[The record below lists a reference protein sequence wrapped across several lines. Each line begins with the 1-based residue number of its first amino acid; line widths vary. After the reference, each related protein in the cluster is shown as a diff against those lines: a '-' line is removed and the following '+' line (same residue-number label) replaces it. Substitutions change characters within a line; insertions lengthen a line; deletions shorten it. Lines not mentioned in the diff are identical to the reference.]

1 MTPRKSTGKGNSMGL
16 MQDNLLDNARRMTAL
31 AEDAEFGE
39 AFERAA
45 ALMISSLHQGGTL
58 IACGNGGS
66 MTNAQHFAEELTGRF
81 RGSRP
86 PLRAIAI
93 SDPSHITCVAN
104 DYGYEFVFSKFV
116 EAFARPGDVL
126 LALSTSGKS
135 PNVLRAA
142 EAMKA
147 AGGNVVGSSGTM
159 DTPLAAIA
167 DVSLALGASRWADR
181 IQESEL
187 VVIHSLMQAIEDGF
201 GYSAE

>member
-1 MTPRKSTGKGNSMGL
+1 MSVVA
-16 MQDNLLDNARRMTAL
+16 DNLLENAARMTAL
-31 AEDAEFGE
+31 ASDENFEL
-39 AFERAA
+39 AFERA
-45 ALMISSLHQGGTL
+45 SSLMVTSLKGGGTL
-58 IACGNGGS
+58 FACGNGGS

-81 RGSRP
+81 RANRP

-93 SDPSHITCVAN
+93 SDPSHLTCVAN
-104 DYGYEFVFSKFV
+104 DYGYEYVFSKFI

-135 PNVLRAA
+135 ANVLRAA

-147 AGGNVVGSSGTM
+147 AGGAVVASSGPART
-159 DTPLAAIA
+159 AISEVA
-167 DVSLALGASRWADR
+167 DVSFALGESRWADR

-201 GYSAE
+201 GYSTE

>member
-1 MTPRKSTGKGNSMGL
+1 MGVL
-16 MQDNLLDNARRMTAL
+16 QDNLLENAQRMAAL
-31 AEDAEFGE
+31 AEDAAFGA
-39 AFERAA
+39 AFDRAA
-45 ALMISSLHQGGTL
+45 DAMITSLRQGGTL
-58 IACGNGGS
+58 LACGNGGS

-81 RGSRP
+81 RGNRP
-86 PLRAIAI
+86 PLRAMAI
-93 SDPSHITCVAN
+93 SDPSHLTCVAN

-147 AGGNVVGSSGTM
+147 AGGIVVASSATAESALGQM
-159 DTPLAAIA
+159 A
-167 DVSLALGASRWADR
+167 DVTIALGGSRWADR
-181 IQESEL
+181 VQESEL

>member
-1 MTPRKSTGKGNSMGL
+1 MGL
-16 MQDNLLDNARRMTAL
+16 VQDNLIENARRMTAL
-31 AEDAEFGE
+31 AEDAAFAE
-39 AFERAA
+39 AFDAA
-45 ALMISSLHQGGTL
+45 STLMVDSLRQGGTL
-58 IACGNGGS
+58 FACGNGGS

-81 RGSRP
+81 RGNRP
-86 PLRAIAI
+86 PLRAMAI
-93 SDPSHITCVAN
+93 SDPSHLTCVAN

-147 AGGNVVGSSGTM
+147 AGGVVVASSGTAQS
-159 DTPLAAIA
+159 PIAEVA
-167 DVSLALGASRWADR
+167 DVTIALGASRWADR

-187 VVIHSLMQAIEDGF
+187 VVIHSFMQAIEDAF

>member
-1 MTPRKSTGKGNSMGL
+1 MGL
-16 MQDNLLDNARRMTAL
+16 VQENLLENARRMTAL
-31 AEDAEFGE
+31 AEDTAFGE
-39 AFERAA
+39 TFDRAA
-45 ALMISSLHQGGTL
+45 ALMLASLKQGGTL

-81 RGSRP
+81 RGNRP

-116 EAFARPGDVL
+116 EAFAKPGDVL

-135 PNVLRAA
+135 PNVVRAA

-147 AGGNVVGSSGTM
+147 AGGAVVASSGTA
-159 DTPLAAIA
+159 DAPLAAVA
-167 DVSLALGASRWADR
+167 DVSFALGASRWADR
-181 IQESEL
+181 IQEAEL

-201 GYSAE
+201 GYSAP

>member
-1 MTPRKSTGKGNSMGL
+1 MSVVA
-16 MQDNLLDNARRMTAL
+16 DNLLENAARMTAL
-31 AEDAEFGE
+31 ASDENFGL
-39 AFERAA
+39 AFERASE
-45 ALMISSLHQGGTL
+45 LMVTSLKSGGTL
-58 IACGNGGS
+58 FACGNGGS

-81 RGSRP
+81 RASRP

-93 SDPSHITCVAN
+93 SDPSHLTCVAN
-104 DYGYEFVFSKFV
+104 DYGYEYVFSKFI

-135 PNVLRAA
+135 ANVLRAA

-147 AGGNVVGSSGTM
+147 AGGTVVASSGPARTV
-159 DTPLAAIA
+159 ISEVA
-167 DVSLALGASRWADR
+167 DVSFALGESRWADR

-201 GYSAE
+201 GYSTD

>member
-1 MTPRKSTGKGNSMGL
+1 MGL
-16 MQDNLLDNARRMTAL
+16 AQENLLENARRMTAL
-31 AEDAEFGE
+31 AEDAAFAD

-45 ALMISSLHQGGTL
+45 GVMVTSLRDGGTL
-58 IACGNGGS
+58 FACGNGGS

-86 PLRAIAI
+86 PLRAMAI
-93 SDPSHITCVAN
+93 SDPSHLTCVAN
-104 DYGYEFVFSKFV
+104 DYGYEFVFSKFI

-147 AGGNVVGSSGTM
+147 AGGIVIASSGTT
-159 DTPLAAIA
+159 DTPLAEVA
-167 DVSLALGASRWADR
+167 DVAFALGASRWADR

-187 VVIHSLMQAIEDGF
+187 VVIHSLMQAIEDGL

>member
-1 MTPRKSTGKGNSMGL
+1 MNIV
-16 MQDNLLDNARRMTAL
+16 QENLLENARRMSAL
-31 AEDAEFGE
+31 AEDERFG
-39 AFERAA
+39 ASFAA
-45 ALMISSLHQGGTL
+45 AAETMVTSLRGGGTL
-58 IACGNGGS
+58 FACGNGGS

-81 RGSRP
+81 RGNRP
-86 PLRAIAI
+86 PLRAMAI
-93 SDPSHITCVAN
+93 SDPSHLTCVAN

-147 AGGNVVGSSGTM
+147 AGGKVVASSGTAES
-159 DTPLAAIA
+159 PIGALA
-167 DVSLALGASRWADR
+167 DVTIALGSSRWADR

-201 GYSAE
+201 GYSVE

>member
-1 MTPRKSTGKGNSMGL
+1 MNIV
-16 MQDNLLDNARRMTAL
+16 QENLLENARRMASL
-31 AEDAEFGE
+31 AEDTQF
-39 AFERAA
+39 AA
-45 ALMISSLHQGGTL
+45 AFRGAAEAMVTSLRGGGTL
-58 IACGNGGS
+58 FACGNGGS

-81 RGSRP
+81 RGNRP
-86 PLRAIAI
+86 PLRAMAI
-93 SDPSHITCVAN
+93 SDPSHLTCVAN
-104 DYGYEFVFSKFV
+104 DYGYEFVFSKFI

-147 AGGNVVGSSGTM
+147 AGGVVVASSGTA
-159 DTPLAAIA
+159 DSPIGALA
-167 DVSLALGASRWADR
+167 DVTIALGGSRWADR

>member
-1 MTPRKSTGKGNSMGL
+1 MNVLKK
-16 MQDNLLDNARRMTAL
+16 NLLENVSRMTAL
-31 AEDAEFGE
+31 AEDGGLGMAFDRAVE
-39 AFERAA
+39 A
-45 ALMISSLHQGGTL
+45 MTTSLREGGTL

-86 PLRAIAI
+86 PLRAMAI
-93 SDPSHITCVAN
+93 SDPSHLTCVAN

-135 PNVLRAA
+135 PNVVRAA

-147 AGGNVVGSSGTM
+147 AGGVVVASSATAES
-159 DTPLAAIA
+159 PLGEIA
-167 DVSLALGASRWADR
+167 DITIALGASRWADR
-181 IQESEL
+181 VQEAEL
-187 VVIHSLMQAIEDGF
+187 VVIHSLMQAIEDDL

>member
-1 MTPRKSTGKGNSMGL
+1 MGIA
-16 MQDNLLDNARRMTAL
+16 QENLLDNARRMSAL
-31 AEDAEFGE
+31 AGDAAFGA
-39 AFERAA
+39 AFDQAA
-45 ALMISSLHQGGTL
+45 ALMVDALRRGGTL
-58 IACGNGGS
+58 FACGNGGS

-116 EAFARPGDVL
+116 EAFAKPGDVL

-135 PNVLRAA
+135 PNVIRAA
-142 EAMKA
+142 ESMRA
-147 AGGNVVGSSGTM
+147 AGGAVVASSGT
-159 DTPLAAIA
+159 TETALAELA
-167 DVSLALGASRWADR
+167 DVSFALGTSRWADR

-187 VVIHSLMQAIEDGF
+187 VVIHSLMQAIEDGL

>member
-1 MTPRKSTGKGNSMGL
+1 MGL
-16 MQDNLLDNARRMTAL
+16 AQDNLLENARRMTAL
-31 AEDAEFGE
+31 AEDVAFGD
-39 AFERAA
+39 AFDSAA
-45 ALMISSLHQGGTL
+45 ALMVDALRQGGTL
-58 IACGNGGS
+58 FACGNGGS

-104 DYGYEFVFSKFV
+104 DYGYEYVFSKFV

-135 PNVLRAA
+135 PNVIRAA
-142 EAMKA
+142 ESMKA
-147 AGGNVVGSSGTM
+147 AGGVVIASSGT
-159 DTPLAAIA
+159 TETALSGVA
-167 DVSLALGASRWADR
+167 DVSFALGASRWADR

-187 VVIHSLMQAIEDGF
+187 VVIHTLMQAIEDGL

>member
-1 MTPRKSTGKGNSMGL
+1 MNGVSVVA
-16 MQDNLLDNARRMTAL
+16 DNLLENAARMTAL
-31 AEDAEFGE
+31 ASDENFGL
-39 AFERAA
+39 AFERASE
-45 ALMISSLHQGGTL
+45 LMVTSLKSGGTL
-58 IACGNGGS
+58 FACGNGGS

-81 RGSRP
+81 RASRP

-93 SDPSHITCVAN
+93 SDPSHLTCVAN
-104 DYGYEFVFSKFV
+104 DYGYEYVFSKFI

-135 PNVLRAA
+135 ANVLRAA

-147 AGGNVVGSSGTM
+147 AGGTVVASSGPARTV
-159 DTPLAAIA
+159 ISEVA
-167 DVSLALGASRWADR
+167 DVSFALGESRWADR

-201 GYSAE
+201 GYSTD

>member
-1 MTPRKSTGKGNSMGL
+1 MGV

-39 AFERAA
+39 AFDRAA
-45 ALMISSLHQGGTL
+45 ALMVSSLRQGGTL

-81 RGSRP
+81 RGNRP

-147 AGGNVVGSSGTM
+147 AGGTVVASSGTAS
-159 DTPLAAIA
+159 TPLAEVA
-167 DVSLALGASRWADR
+167 DVSFALGTSRWADR
-181 IQESEL
+181 VQESEL